1 PIDRLTRPCDPLRV
15 EFAGLRTE
23 SSGNFIDRHDTL
35 SLTGVAPAPN
45 VPQSCQLMSSSTQDG
60 MKRVAQ
66 LSPSSM
72 YDIEDIDIRR
82 TLERRRHNIFILPT
96 RVASYNSHG
105 ATSVT
110 SVVPPV

>member
-1 PIDRLTRPCDPLRV
+1 
-15 EFAGLRTE
+15 
-23 SSGNFIDRHDTL
+23 
-35 SLTGVAPAPN
+35 
-45 VPQSCQLMSSSTQDG
+45 MSSSTQDG

-96 RVASYNSHG
+96 CVASYNSQWDHVCYIG
-105 ATSVT
+105 SAPRLAEDVAPQ
-110 SVVPPV
+110 VPVSLPAPRAKAL